1 MNERLNACMYEWCD
15 GEATTRT
22 KNVATTNRRMKER
35 KKEDAL
41 QQTEETPCCFFLL
54 CVSV

>member
-22 KNVATTNRRMKER
+22 KNVATTNRRMK
-35 KKEDAL
+35 KKEESKRHAPEMTRKD
-41 QQTEETPCCFFLL
+41 
-54 CVSV
+54 VM